1 MDALI
6 RMQNQKFKMF
16 FRFTQNRLDK
26 HFLMV
31 LVLLDAIAIAGN
43 LGVISVFPIYL
54 CNLKCDLQNCY
65 TLTKFKLSTIF
76 LCIKF
81 HTNAIKES

>member
-43 LGVISVFPIYL
+43 L
-54 CNLKCDLQNCY
+54 KCDLQNCY